1 MKKKLSGHLLKI
13 SVSAFLL
20 WILVASIGTSELQ
33 EALYSTKPSFI
44 LLALCINGCAT
55 LLGVYRWKILL
66 AVQKIFVPFRTLLS
80 ISLVSGFFS
89 AFLPSAFG
97 GDVVRGYDMFKYS
110 NKLAGVLAS
119 IMVERFFA
127 LVSLA
132 GIGGLSL
139 IIDTKGLRDNTLLL
153 TAMVTMYSCI
163 FLLFLG
169 LLNTKTLSSLVPAV
183 FNFAML
189 RSFKDALGKFNQSLD
204 IYKVHT
210 RVLLLVIMMSLL
222 LQASGIIYYY
232 VIALSIS
239 LQISF
244 FAFVITIPLVWIV
257 TMAPVSA
264 GGMGVKEGMFV
275 LLFSNLGVSPAHALV
290 ISLLGTVVFIPFALV
305 GCIIYVTRK
314 GF

>member
-1 MKKKLSGHLLKI
+1 
-13 SVSAFLL
+13 
-20 WILVASIGTSELQ
+20 
-33 EALYSTKPSFI
+33 
-44 LLALCINGCAT
+44 
-55 LLGVYRWKILL
+55 
-66 AVQKIFVPFRTLLS
+66 
-80 ISLVSGFFS
+80 
-89 AFLPSAFG
+89 
-97 GDVVRGYDMFKYS
+97 
-110 NKLAGVLAS
+110 
-119 IMVERFFA
+119 
-127 LVSLA
+127 
-132 GIGGLSL
+132 
-139 IIDTKGLRDNTLLL
+139 
-153 TAMVTMYSCI
+153 
-163 FLLFLG
+163 
-169 LLNTKTLSSLVPAV
+169 
-183 FNFAML
+183 
-189 RSFKDALGKFNQSLD
+189 
-204 IYKVHT
+204 
-210 RVLLLVIMMSLL
+210 MMSLL

>member
-1 MKKKLSGHLLKI
+1 VFKAFEEEHVRPLDAGFHSLIGIQRSLIAVGSSLQREMKKKLSGHLLKI

-119 IMVERFFA
+119 IRR
-127 LVSLA
+127 
-132 GIGGLSL
+132 G
-139 IIDTKGLRDNTLLL
+139 
-153 TAMVTMYSCI
+153 
-163 FLLFLG
+163 
-169 LLNTKTLSSLVPAV
+169 
-183 FNFAML
+183 
-189 RSFKDALGKFNQSLD
+189 
-204 IYKVHT
+204 
-210 RVLLLVIMMSLL
+210 
-222 LQASGIIYYY
+222 
-232 VIALSIS
+232 
-239 LQISF
+239 
-244 FAFVITIPLVWIV
+244 
-257 TMAPVSA
+257 
-264 GGMGVKEGMFV
+264 
-275 LLFSNLGVSPAHALV
+275 
-290 ISLLGTVVFIPFALV
+290 
-305 GCIIYVTRK
+305 
-314 GF
+314 